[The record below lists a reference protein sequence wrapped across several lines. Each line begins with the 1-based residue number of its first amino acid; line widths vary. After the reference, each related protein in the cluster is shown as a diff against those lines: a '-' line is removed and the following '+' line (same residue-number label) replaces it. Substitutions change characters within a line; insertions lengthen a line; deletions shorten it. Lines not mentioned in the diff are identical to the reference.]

1 MTRAGANSKREDGA
15 ITRAKAACPHCG
27 RPYAPRLKVRGYVA
41 QRLVNVIAEH
51 ADTLTI
57 KQLVD
62 LVYADDPNGGPLS
75 AQRSLNVIAH
85 HIKATHRGAGAR
97 YELVPLEKRIRGTA
111 A

>member
-1 MTRAGANSKREDGA
+1 
-15 ITRAKAACPHCG
+15 
-27 RPYAPRLKVRGYVA
+27 VA
-41 QRLVNVIAEH
+41 QRLVDVIAEH
-51 ADTLTI
+51 SGDALTI

-85 HIKATHRGAGAR
+85 HANKQLATQGYQIRATHRGAGAR
-97 YELVPLEKRIRGTA
+97 YELVPLEKRIRGVA